1 MNSSFSDLF
10 TPIFI
15 ISALCI
21 FIVGIVGI
29 QFLDRLFLGSK
40 NLIAIKM
47 FALAILVNI
56 IILLFILM
64 SFSKIKF
71 EPGPSGPQGNKG
83 SRGIYGKNG
92 GINMCNKKYQTAEE
106 KKTFVRANNYLDL
119 KPPILELD

>member
-1 MNSSFSDLF
+1 
-10 TPIFI
+10 
-15 ISALCI
+15 
-21 FIVGIVGI
+21 
-29 QFLDRLFLGSK
+29 
-40 NLIAIKM
+40 
-47 FALAILVNI
+47 
-56 IILLFILM
+56 M